1 MRPAPSPWSC
11 ARPSTRSDV
20 RLRVDLITRGI
31 ALAGT
36 AVVGAL
42 AVSDPRWAAHPI
54 GLGVVFV
61 ATVALRLRPIALTKY
76 SSLTGSPVAA
86 MAGALVLGAS
96 STSIGVFAGTLVAD
110 WIVQRKALAWAWV
123 NAGREALALVA
134 AYGAY
139 AASAALLNV
148 QLTGALSA
156 DGVPA
161 MSVFV
166 FAYFVLSRALQYF
179 SLLVRDK
186 LLPDERSLILRYE
199 VIAFGASAAAV
210 LLVVLT
216 VTNVGLAG
224 WIVVAVALAFSALL
238 FQRIIEEAIGAEELN
253 KIHQME
259 LVVSSDASLGDAF
272 ARIAGLANRL
282 VDWREFRIHLL
293 QDGDARTIFTGRD
306 GLLDPPM
313 RPSPDGSVLRAEALS
328 SGRGVVVG
336 DAANDPRL
344 AGGNALARSVVVM
357 PLRFGERTVG
367 LLELEHHKRGTYGP
381 KQLAVVQRFA
391 SQLATTLHIQD
402 LRRPLVDAVSRLERQ
417 VSTMNES
424 AHQLRGGAD
433 TVARLA
439 GEISR
444 TVAEESDQ
452 ASRGRDAS
460 GEVYTSMASIAR
472 DAREAASAS
481 EHAVKIA
488 TEHRSTIGTAIERLV
503 SAKGFVGESGA
514 LMADLGEETRRVTSF
529 IGVIR
534 DLAEQTNL
542 LALNAA
548 IEAARAGEEGRGFA
562 VVAEEIRKLAEQS
575 GRASD
580 DASGLVATLA
590 GQMERATRQMDRG
603 QAMVA
608 DVESL
613 SESARD
619 AMAQLVDSSRSAA
632 TWAKRIAEVSRT
644 QEDAMRGVRE
654 RMTRIAEISQSNS
667 EGAAQVA
674 GTAESQ
680 ARALHEVEGATR
692 ELRELA
698 TYLGELAR
706 RLTRLG

>member
-1 MRPAPSPWSC
+1 M
-11 ARPSTRSDV
+11 
-20 RLRVDLITRGI
+20 RLRVDLVTRGVAI
-31 ALAGT
+31 AGT

-42 AVSDPRWAAHPI
+42 VVVDPRWAAHPV
-54 GLGVVFV
+54 GLAIVLVAAVV
-61 ATVALRLRPIALTKY
+61 LRARPIALTKY
-76 SSLTGSPVAA
+76 SSLTGSSVAA

-96 STSIGVFAGTLVAD
+96 AAALAIFAGVLLGD
-110 WIVQRKALAWAWV
+110 WAVQRKALSWAWI

-139 AASAALLNV
+139 AATAALLHV

-199 VIAFGASAAAV
+199 VIGFGASGAAV

-216 VTNVGLAG
+216 VSNVGLAG
-224 WIVVAVALAFSALL
+224 WIVVSIALGFSALL
-238 FQRIIEEAIGAEELN
+238 FTRIIEEAIAAEELN

-282 VDWREFRIHLL
+282 VDWREFRIHRLHDGMPRLL
-293 QDGDARTIFTGRD
+293 FTGRE
-306 GLLDPPM
+306 GLLDPTIEPT
-313 RPSPDGSVLRAEALS
+313 SDGRSLRDEALMS
-328 SGRGVVVG
+328 LRPVVVF
-336 DAANDPRL
+336 DTASDPRTPH
-344 AGGNALARSVVVM
+344 AKATVRSVVVM

-367 LLELEHHKRGTYGP
+367 LLELEHHKRGTYGT
-381 KQLAVVQRFA
+381 KQLGVVQRFA
-391 SQLATTLHIQD
+391 SQLATTMHIQE
-402 LRRPLVDAVSRLERQ
+402 LRRPLVDSVTRLERQ
-417 VSTMNES
+417 VATMNES
-424 AHQLRGGAD
+424 AHQLRSGAE

-444 TVAEESDQ
+444 SVAEESDL
-452 ASRGRDAS
+452 AARGRDAS
-460 GEVYTSMASIAR
+460 AEVYASMSSIAR
-472 DAREAASAS
+472 DAREAAGAS
-481 EHAVKIA
+481 DHAMQIA
-488 TEHRSTIGTAIERLV
+488 TEHRATIGTAIERLV

-514 LMADLGEETRRVTSF
+514 LMADLGDETRRVTSF

-590 GQMERATRQMDRG
+590 AQMERATRQMDRG

-619 AMAQLVDSSRSAA
+619 AMAQVVDASRSAA

-644 QEDAMRGVRE
+644 QEDAVGEVRE
-654 RMTRIAEISQSNS
+654 RMTRIAEISRRNR
-667 EGAAQVA
+667 EGAASVA
-674 GTAESQ
+674 ETAQSQ
-680 ARALHEVEGATR
+680 ARSLHEVEGATR

-706 RLTRLG
+706 RLTRLGQARD

>member
-1 MRPAPSPWSC
+1 MRPAPSPWNC

-31 ALAGT
+31 AVAGT
-36 AVVGAL
+36 VVVGAL
-42 AVSDPRWAAHPI
+42 VVTDPRWAAHPTA
-54 GLGVVFV
+54 LAVVLV
-61 ATVALRLRPIALTKY
+61 ATIALRLRPIALTKY
-76 SSLTGSPVAA
+76 SALTGSPVAA

-96 STSIGVFAGTLVAD
+96 ATAIAVFTGVLVSD
-110 WIVQRKALAWAWV
+110 WIVHRKALSWAWV
-123 NAGREALALVA
+123 NAGREALALVS

-139 AASAALLNV
+139 AAAAALLNV

-156 DGVPA
+156 EGVPA
-161 MSVFV
+161 MSAFV

-179 SLLVRDK
+179 SLVVRNK
-186 LLPDERSLILRYE
+186 LLPDERSMILRYE

-238 FQRIIEEAIGAEELN
+238 FQRIIEEAIAAEELN

-259 LVVSSDASLGDAF
+259 RVVASDASLGDAF

-282 VDWREFRIHLL
+282 VDWRDFRIHRL
-293 QDGDARTIFTGRD
+293 QDGEPRLLFTGRD
-306 GLLDPPM
+306 GLIEPPID
-313 RPSPDGSVLRAEALS
+313 PSPDGRVLRDEALA
-328 SGRGVVVG
+328 SGRGVVVS
-336 DAANDPRL
+336 DATNDPRL
-344 AGGNALARSVVVM
+344 AEGSSLARSLVVM

-402 LRRPLVDAVSRLERQ
+402 LRRPLVDSVARLERQ
-417 VSTMNES
+417 VTTMNES

-444 TVAEESDQ
+444 TVAEESEQ
-452 ASRGRDAS
+452 AARGRDAS
-460 GEVYTSMASIAR
+460 AEVYTSMSSIAR
-472 DAREAASAS
+472 DAKEAAGAS
-481 EHAVKIA
+481 DRAVQIA
-488 TEHRSTIGTAIERLV
+488 TEHRATIGTAIERLV

-580 DASGLVATLA
+580 EASGLVATLA

-619 AMAQLVDSSRSAA
+619 AMAQVVDSSRSAA
-632 TWAKRIAEVSRT
+632 SWAKRIAEVSRE
-644 QEDAMRGVRE
+644 QEEAVGGVRE
-654 RMTRIAEISQSNS
+654 RMTRIAEISNRNR

-674 GTAESQ
+674 DTAESQ
-680 ARALHEVEGATR
+680 ARSLHEVEGATR
-692 ELRELA
+692 ELRDLA
-698 TYLGELAR
+698 TYLGDLAR

>member
-1 MRPAPSPWSC
+1 
-11 ARPSTRSDV
+11 V

-31 ALAGT
+31 AIAGT
-36 AVVGAL
+36 AVAGGLVVG
-42 AVSDPRWAAHPI
+42 DPRWSMHPV
-54 GLGVVFV
+54 GLLVVLV
-61 ATVALRLRPIALTKY
+61 ATVALRARPVGLTKY
-76 SSLTGSPVAA
+76 SSLTGAPVAA
-86 MAGALVLGAS
+86 LSGALVLGVSA
-96 STSIGVFAGTLVAD
+96 TAIAVFVGVLVAE
-110 WIVQRKALAWAWV
+110 WLVQRKALSWAWV
-123 NAGREALALVA
+123 NAGRDTLALVA

-139 AASAALLNV
+139 AAAAALLSV
-148 QLTGALSA
+148 QRTGTLSA
-156 DGVPA
+156 EGVPA

-166 FAYFVLSRALQYF
+166 CSYFLLSRALQYF

-199 VIAFGASAAAV
+199 VIGFGASAAAV

-216 VTNVGLAG
+216 ITNVGLAG
-224 WIVVAVALAFSALL
+224 WLVVTVALGFSALL

-282 VDWREFRIHLL
+282 VDWRDFRILRL
-293 QDGDARTIFTGRD
+293 QDGAPRLLFTGRD
-306 GLLDPPM
+306 GLLDPTGE
-313 RPSPDGSVLRAEALS
+313 PSPEGRVLREEALATA
-328 SGRGVVVG
+328 RAVVVS
-336 DAANDPRL
+336 DAWTDPRL
-344 AGGNALARSVVVM
+344 PQGTDAVRSVVVM

-367 LLELEHHKRGTYGP
+367 LLELEHHKRGTYGV
-381 KQLAVVQRFA
+381 KQLGVVQRFA
-391 SQLATTLHIQD
+391 SQLATTIHIQD
-402 LRRPLVDAVSRLERQ
+402 LRRPLVDSVARLERQ
-417 VSTMNES
+417 VATMNES
-424 AHQLRGGAD
+424 AHQLRGGAE

-444 TVAEESDQ
+444 SVAEESDQ
-452 ASRGRDAS
+452 AARGRDAS
-460 GEVYTSMASIAR
+460 AEVYTTMSSIAR
-472 DAREAASAS
+472 DAREAAGAS
-481 EHAVKIA
+481 DRAVVIA
-488 TEHRSTIGTAIERLV
+488 TEHRGTIGTAIERLV

-514 LMADLGEETRRVTSF
+514 LMAELGDETRRVTSF

-580 DASGLVATLA
+580 EASGLVATLA

-619 AMAQLVDSSRSAA
+619 AMAQVVESSRSAA
-632 TWAKRIAEVSRT
+632 TWAKRIAEVSRS
-644 QEDAMRGVRE
+644 QEEAVGSVRE
-654 RMTRIAEISQSNS
+654 RMTRIAEISHRNR

-674 GTAESQ
+674 ETAESQ
-680 ARALHEVEGATR
+680 ARSLHEVEAATR

-706 RLTRLG
+706 RLTRLGPGRN